1 MRTLFILGSGLTLGV
16 VAAQGCAIK
25 GPDPL
30 HCANNEG
37 DVYCAEQFPDG
48 SRPFCELG
56 VGACV
61 SPSSE
66 LGCAAERPVVECYS
80 PCGGRSTIDE
90 NGECVMEEESSGSSS
105 GGTTETEESSG
116 SGSESSSSTTGP
128 MPCVSDEECTNAG
141 APFCGTAGECG
152 TCDGTDDPD
161 AACAGLDPA
170 APVCVD
176 GACVQCTTA
185 APEACIGKTPVCD
198 DAANTC
204 VPCNA
209 HDQCGEAACNL
220 YTGACLP
227 ADAVVHVGP
236 GQGFLNLTDAIA
248 SFAAGDEGTIIVH
261 EPMAS
266 YDESVTVDGGRVL
279 ALLAAAD
286 AAAPPGWV
294 RTAGGA
300 PQLAVTMGS
309 TVLIDGLRMSG
320 NADDVALSLDS
331 SRAWVDRSRIVQN
344 TGGGIVAQNAA
355 ELTLRNCFVGGS
367 VNGVPALAVDGAT
380 ATLAYATVIGG
391 LGSLA
396 EALSCTAGST
406 VAVSDS
412 IVLLQSDMPAVSCA
426 RATFDHSASELAL
439 PGTDNA
445 NVGNFNDLSD
455 WFTDVATGNFSLTP
469 TGAAVFADVALWS
482 TGDPPTDI
490 DGDPRPAVDGTPD
503 YVGAD
508 VPQ

>member
-1 MRTLFILGSGLTLGV
+1 MLLALLPAFNCGDDTSAVVDTGSSSTSSGTT
-16 VAAQGCAIK
+16 
-25 GPDPL
+25 
-30 HCANNEG
+30 
-37 DVYCAEQFPDG
+37 
-48 SRPFCELG
+48 
-56 VGACV
+56 
-61 SPSSE
+61 PSTGMADS
-66 LGCAAERPVVECYS
+66 
-80 PCGGRSTIDE
+80 STIDP
-90 NGECVMEEESSGSSS
+90 EESSG
-105 GGTTETEESSG
+105 
-116 SGSESSSSTTGP
+116 SSSSTTGP

-161 AACAGLDPA
+161 AACAGVDPA
-170 APVCVD
+170 APVCV
-176 GACVQCTTA
+176 GGTCVQCTTV
-185 APEACIGKTPVCD
+185 APEACTGMTPVCD
-198 DAANTC
+198 DATNTC

-320 NADDVALSLDS
+320 NANDVALSLDS

-355 ELTLRNCFVGGS
+355 ELVLRNCFVGDGT
-367 VNGVPALAVDGAT
+367 NAADALTIDGASANVTYTTLGSGFDNFGDVFPLLCT
-380 ATLAYATVIGG
+380 APIVVTIRNSILVSFDNAPGEISCSTAEVTNTASETLIPGTGNVG
-391 LGSLA
+391 LGDI
-396 EALSCTAGST
+396 EAT
-406 VAVSDS
+406 
-412 IVLLQSDMPAVSCA
+412 
-426 RATFDHSASELAL
+426 
-439 PGTDNA
+439 
-445 NVGNFNDLSD
+445 
-455 WFTDVATGNFSLTP
+455 WFTDVLVGNFHLDSP
-469 TGAAVFADVALWS
+469 PAVIGTTARWAID
-482 TGDPPTDI
+482 DPPTDI
-490 DGDPRPAVDGTPD
+490 DGDPRPAVDGSPD
-503 YVGAD
+503 HAGAD
-508 VPQ
+508 VP